1 MNDTMMRLL
10 DVIGT
15 VVFAISGA
23 TLGVRRRMDLFGVIV
38 LACVTAT
45 AGGVMRDLLVGTTP
59 PFAIANWKP
68 LTLAACAGLL
78 TFYFEPLVGKLKSPV
93 QVFDAAGLGVFAVAG
108 TQQALDHD
116 LSFGSSVL
124 LGLISAIGGGVV
136 RDIMTA
142 QVPNVLRA
150 EIYAV
155 AALTASVI
163 IAGAHHL
170 QMASTA
176 AVPFAVAACFL
187 LRLVAIR
194 RAWNLPASRH
204 APKDPPPNSPAP

>member
-1 MNDTMMRLL
+1 VL
-10 DVIGT
+10 
-15 VVFAISGA
+15 
-23 TLGVRRRMDLFGVIV
+23 V

-45 AGGVMRDLLVGTTP
+45 AGGVMRDLLVGATP
-59 PFAIANWKP
+59 PFAIAHWRP
-68 LTLAACAGLL
+68 LTIAASAGLV
-78 TFYFEPLVGKLKSPV
+78 TFYFEPIIGRLKSPV

-108 TQQALDHD
+108 TQKALDYD

-124 LGLISAIGGGVV
+124 LGVISAIGGGVV
-136 RDIMTA
+136 RDLMTA

-163 IAGAHHL
+163 IAGAHQL
-170 QMASTA
+170 QLRSTA
-176 AVPFAVAACFL
+176 VVPVAVAACFL

-194 RAWNLPASRH
+194 RAWHLPASRH
-204 APKDPPPNSPAP
+204 APRDPPPSTGGPAT